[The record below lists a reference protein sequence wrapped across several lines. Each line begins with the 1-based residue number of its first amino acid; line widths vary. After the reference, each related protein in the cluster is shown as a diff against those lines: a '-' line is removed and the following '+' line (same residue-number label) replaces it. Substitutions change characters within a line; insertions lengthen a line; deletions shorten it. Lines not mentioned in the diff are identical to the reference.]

1 MRYVLVASPLRNL
14 RACMRSAL
22 YGDHTQYLSSCVLIR
37 STAEQAFV
45 PTVFQS
51 YVADIDIDGKNVAL
65 ALWDMPLGHNE
76 YADRLHP
83 LSYPGSHV
91 ILICFAIDSPDSLDN
106 IEEKVRTVYS
116 A

>member
-1 MRYVLVASPLRNL
+1 MH
-14 RACMRSAL
+14 SAL
-22 YGDHTQYLSSCVLIR
+22 YRDHTQYLSSCVLIR
-37 STAEQAFV
+37 STAKQAFV

-51 YVADIDIDGKNVAL
+51 YVADIDIDRKNVTL
-65 ALWDMPLGHNE
+65 ALWDMPLGRDE

-91 ILICFAIDSPDSLDN
+91 ILICFTIDSPDSLDN
-106 IEEKVRTVYS
+106 VQEKVRTVYL